1 MRLEVCVDSVES
13 ALRAQEGGA
22 ARVELNDNLLMGG
35 TTPSLGTVQVARQH
49 LAIELLVM
57 IRPRGG
63 DFCYSDLELEVMER
77 DIAVMKTAGV
87 DGVVFGLLTPDGQVD
102 LPRMKRLM
110 ACAAPLPVTF
120 HRAFDVCADPFRAL
134 EELVDLGV
142 RRILTSGQAPTV
154 LEGRVLL
161 RELIARAAGRLTIL
175 PGGGIT
181 EEVADLVARELEVEE
196 FHVFLPG
203 EEPSPMIHRNP
214 RVFMGGALYPP
225 EYTRSWTDPTRVRK
239 VREAMEASRKRF

>member
-1 MRLEVCVDSVES
+1 MILEICVDSVES

-22 ARVELNDNLLMGG
+22 ARVELNDNMLMGG
-35 TTPSLGTVQVARQH
+35 TTPSLGTIQVARKY
-49 LAIELLVM
+49 LTIELLVM

-77 DIAVMKTAGV
+77 DLAAAQEAGA
-87 DGVVFGLLTPDGQVD
+87 DGVVFGVLRPDGTVD
-102 LPRMKRLM
+102 LPRMERLM
-110 ACAAPLPVTF
+110 AQAAPLPVTF

-134 EELVDLGV
+134 EELVALGV

-154 LEGRVLL
+154 LEGRHLL

-181 EEVADLVARELEVEE
+181 EDNADLVVRELGVDEL
-196 FHVFLPG
+196 HAYLPG
-203 EEPSPMIHRNP
+203 EEPSPMFHRNP
-214 RVFMGGALYPP
+214 RVFMGGALLPP
-225 EYTRSWTDPTRVRK
+225 EYTRSWTDPARVRG
-239 VREAMEASRKRF
+239 VLQAMERSKG

>member
-1 MRLEVCVDSVES
+1 MLLEVCVDSVES
-13 ALRAQEGGA
+13 ARRAQEGGA

-35 TTPSLGTVQVARQH
+35 TTPSLGAVQVARQH
-49 LAIELLVM
+49 LSIELLAM

-63 DFCYSDLELEVMER
+63 DFCYSDLEVEVMER
-77 DIAVMKTAGV
+77 DIAALKTAGV
-87 DGVVFGLLTPDGQVD
+87 DGVVLGLLTPEGHVD
-102 LPRMKRLM
+102 LPRMQRLM
-110 ACAAPLPVTF
+110 ECAAPLPVTF

-134 EELVDLGV
+134 EELVDLGI
-142 RRILTSGQAPTV
+142 RRILTSGQAPTA

-181 EEVADLVARELEVEE
+181 EDTIDLVARELEVEE
-196 FHVFLPG
+196 FHLFLPC
-203 EEPSPMIHRNP
+203 EEPSPMLHRNP

-225 EYTRSWTDPTRVRK
+225 EYSRSWTDAGRVRK
-239 VREAMEASRKRF
+239 VWEALQSHRSR